1 MMIQLLFLIMQSLN
15 MRTLKHN
22 MMKSLP
28 QQNAAANM
36 PQVKDELDKCI
47 ADEEAKKKQWKMLL
61 QMR

>member
-1 MMIQLLFLIMQSLN
+1 
-15 MRTLKHN
+15 
-22 MMKSLP
+22 MMKSLFA